1 MARIKLTKTELKA
14 QTDALKR
21 FQRFL
26 PMLQLKKQQLQ
37 GEIAL
42 ISAKADEAS
51 AKEREVRASLEKWVG
66 LFATD
71 EELLSGLVKVKSVN
85 TGEANIAG
93 VAIPTFDSIETDVK
107 EVDLWDTP
115 AWVDDAVDATTRIL
129 TLQCERAV
137 FEEQRRLVTIE
148 LHQTSQRVNLFEKV
162 KIPDCKEAIRVI
174 KIALGD
180 EQTAAV
186 TRGKIA
192 KSRAIFITRI
202 ASLQSGILTFS
213 KRFTRWEV

>member
-1 MARIKLTKTELKA
+1 
-14 QTDALKR
+14 
-21 FQRFL
+21 
-26 PMLQLKKQQLQ
+26 MLQLKKQQLQ
-37 GEIAL
+37 GEIAM
-42 ISAKADEAS
+42 ISAKADEVS
-51 AKEREVRASLEKWVG
+51 AKERATRAELDKWVG

-115 AWVDDAVDATTRIL
+115 AWIDDAVDATTKIL
-129 TLQCERAV
+129 TLQCERAI

-192 KSRAIFITRI
+192 KSRTPA
-202 ASLQSGILTFS
+202 ANSG
-213 KRFTRWEV
+213 EAAE

>member
-1 MARIKLTKTELKA
+1 MAKVKLTKTELKA

-37 GEIAL
+37 GEIAG
-42 ISAKADEAS
+42 IVAKAEAVS
-51 AKEREVRASLEKWVG
+51 AKERAVRADLDRWVG

-71 EELLSGLVKVKSVN
+71 ESLIAGLVKVREVK
-85 TGEANIAG
+85 TGTANIAG
-93 VAIPTFDSIETDVK
+93 VAIPTFDSISTDVR
-107 EVDLWDTP
+107 EIDPWATP
-115 AWVDDAVDATTRIL
+115 AWVDNAVETTTQIL
-129 TLQCERAV
+129 SLQCERAI
-137 FEEQRRLVTIE
+137 FEEQRRLVTEE
-148 LHQTSQRVNLFEKV
+148 LQQTSQRVNLFEKV
-162 KIPDCKEAIRVI
+162 KIPECKEAIRVI

-192 KSRAIFITRI
+192 KGRSPKQDEEDVA
-202 ASLQSGILTFS
+202 
-213 KRFTRWEV
+213 

>member
-1 MARIKLTKTELKA
+1 MAKIKLTKTELKA

-37 GEIAL
+37 SEIAG
-42 ISAKADEAS
+42 ISAKAEEVA
-51 AKEREVRASLEKWVG
+51 AKERAALDGWVG

-71 EELLSGLVKVKSVN
+71 ADLLSGLVAVKSVN
-85 TGEANIAG
+85 TGSANIAG
-93 VAIPTFDSIETDVK
+93 VAIPTFESIETEVK
-107 EVDLWDTP
+107 DVDLWATP
-115 AWVDDAVDATTRIL
+115 AWVDDAVKATTEIL
-129 TLQCERAV
+129 SLQCERAV

-148 LHQTSQRVNLFEKV
+148 LQTTSQRVNLFEKV
-162 KIPDCKEAIRVI
+162 KIPQCKEAIRVI

-192 KSRAIFITRI
+192 KGRTP
-202 ASLQSGILTFS
+202 
-213 KRFTRWEV
+213 EVKEEETAA

>member
-1 MARIKLTKTELKA
+1 MARVKLTKTELKA

-37 GEIAL
+37 GEIAM
-42 ISAKADEAS
+42 ISAKADEVS
-51 AKEREVRASLEKWVG
+51 AKERATRAELDKWVG

-71 EELLSGLVKVKSVN
+71 EELLSGLVKVKSIN

-115 AWVDDAVDATTRIL
+115 AWIDDAVDATTKIL
-129 TLQCERAV
+129 TLQCERAI

-192 KSRAIFITRI
+192 KSRTPA
-202 ASLQSGILTFS
+202 ANSG
-213 KRFTRWEV
+213 EAAE

>member
-1 MARIKLTKTELKA
+1 MAKVKLTKTELKA

-37 GEIAL
+37 GEIAG
-42 ISAKADEAS
+42 ITAKAESTS
-51 AKEREVRASLEKWVG
+51 AKERAVRADLDRWVG

-71 EELLSGLVKVKSVN
+71 EPLLAGLVKVRGVN
-85 TGEANIAG
+85 TGVANVAG
-93 VAIPTFDSIETDVK
+93 VSIPTFESIETDVK
-107 EVDLWDTP
+107 EVDPWATP
-115 AWVDDAVDATTRIL
+115 AWVDNAVETTTQVL
-129 TLQCERAV
+129 SLQCERAIY
-137 FEEQRRLVTIE
+137 EEQRRLVETE
-148 LHQTSQRVNLFEKV
+148 LRLTSQRVNLFEKV
-162 KIPDCKEAIRVI
+162 KIPECKEAIRVI

-192 KSRAIFITRI
+192 KGRAP
-202 ASLQSGILTFS
+202 QS
-213 KRFTRWEV
+213 

>member
-1 MARIKLTKTELKA
+1 MAKVKLTKTELKA

-37 GEIAL
+37 GEIAG
-42 ISAKADEAS
+42 IVAKAEEVS
-51 AKEREVRASLEKWVG
+51 ARERAVREGLNRWVG

-71 EELLSGLVKVKSVN
+71 EELLSGLVKVREVR
-85 TGEANIAG
+85 TGQTNIAG
-93 VAIPTFDSIETDVK
+93 VAIPTFDSIETDVR
-107 EVDLWDTP
+107 EVDPWATP
-115 AWVDDAVDATTRIL
+115 AWVDSAVEATTQIL
-129 TLQCERAV
+129 SLQCERAV
-137 FEEQRRLVTIE
+137 YERQRE
-148 LHQTSQRVNLFEKV
+148 LIAAELQQTSQRVNLFEKV
-162 KIPDCKEAIRVI
+162 KIPQCKEAIRVI

-192 KSRAIFITRI
+192 KSRSPKQDADDGEG
-202 ASLQSGILTFS
+202 AAA
-213 KRFTRWEV
+213 